1 MRSGLIDI
9 LTAYLAGWKT
19 MFDCAEWLSGVAWEE
34 LGRDPGMKNVLGELE
49 LLVTEVA
56 EGLRAETAF
65 SDAASDLVARVTG
78 SRYVIG
84 TAVSSPSVADSSSA
98 DVVLT
103 PEFLVSSVVGQ
114 RSWSISPRLVSA

>member
-1 MRSGLIDI
+1 MRNGLTDI

-34 LGRDPGMKNVLGELE
+34 LGHDPGLKNDLGELE

-56 EGLRAETAF
+56 EGLRAEIEF

-78 SRYVIG
+78 SRYVISS
-84 TAVSSPSVADSSSA
+84 TVSNPAAADSSSA
-98 DVVLT
+98 EVVLT

-114 RSWSISPRLVSA
+114 RSWNISPRLVSA